1 MKLLLPAD
9 FPSTAPKG
17 NFVTKI
23 FHPNIKPVTG
33 DICVNALK
41 KDWLPTHGIRHIL
54 TVVHCLLIN
63 PWPDSALNE
72 EAAKMMSDSYEEYCA
87 RARMLTSIHAKRPQ
101 GMLANA
107 TNTVGAAGGEGAAEG
122 ACGGEGE
129 GGPPLK
135 KLDRKK
141 PAAKAS
147 LKRL

>member
-9 FPSTAPKG
+9 FPASAPKG

-23 FHPNIKPVTG
+23 FHPNIRPATG
-33 DICVNALK
+33 EICVNALK

-72 EAAKMMSDSYEEYCA
+72 EAAKMMIDSFDEYAA
-87 RARMLTSIHAKRPQ
+87 RARMLTSIHAKKPA
-101 GMLANA
+101 LANA
-107 TNTVGAAGGEGAAEG
+107 TNTMGAAGKAAGAA
-122 ACGGEGE
+122 AAE

-135 KLDRKK
+135 KQKDLDRKK
-141 PAAKAS
+141 S

>member
-9 FPSTAPKG
+9 FPASAPKG

-23 FHPNIKPVTG
+23 FHPNIRPATG
-33 DICVNALK
+33 EICVNALK

-72 EAAKMMSDSYEEYCA
+72 EAAKMMIDSYEEYAA
-87 RARMLTSIHAKRPQ
+87 RARMLTSIHAKKPA
-101 GMLANA
+101 LANA
-107 TNTVGAAGGEGAAEG
+107 TNTMGAAGEAAGAA
-122 ACGGEGE
+122 AAE

-135 KLDRKK
+135 KQKDLDRKK
-141 PAAKAS
+141 S